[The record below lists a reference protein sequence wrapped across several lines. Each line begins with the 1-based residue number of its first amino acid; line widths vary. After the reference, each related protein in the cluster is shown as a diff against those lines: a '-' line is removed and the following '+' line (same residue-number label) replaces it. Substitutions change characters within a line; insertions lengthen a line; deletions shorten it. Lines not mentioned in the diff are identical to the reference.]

1 MLLVV
6 AVLLGLAGGFVW
18 TQMQPTLYQ
27 SSATGLITSGSA
39 ASMGE
44 AFSNQTLGVQRA
56 QTYVPLVTSGIVAD
70 RVAEELGI
78 PEGGAAVRDSATA
91 AVVDG
96 SPMLRITATASQPG
110 RARDLADAFV
120 RATAE
125 EAAKL
130 ETGGNPDREPVIKL
144 VPLEDATL
152 PTSPVSPNLWVNLG
166 IGALVGLVV
175 GYLIAFLRK
184 SVDNRIRHV
193 SDIEELIGSRAL
205 GVIPKASEI
214 GKQRQRG
221 TTDLGVASEAM
232 RQLRTNLRYVD
243 VDNPPQSIVVTS
255 SHAGEGKSTIA
266 SNLARV
272 MAAAGQ
278 PVILIDCDLRRPMQ
292 ARIFNLDGDV
302 GLTQVLAGE
311 VAIEDALVATER
323 RLLQVL
329 PAGRIPPNP
338 SELLGS
344 KRMAALIKALSRD
357 NLVILDAPP
366 ILPVTDAG
374 LLTAA
379 SDGALLVIRVGRTFK
394 EHVKMANKVLEQ
406 VNGRLLGTVLNVV
419 PQRQLGSVM
428 YGYGYRTYKN
438 DYYYRNRKHA
448 MTEEVPMLMVED
460 TAEFED
466 SVLRSTQ
473 PMPMRDDTTSVLGP
487 ARAISTEQFTEPEIT
502 RTQPAVPAGV
512 GVEVASQPENPP
524 RARAPKASQ
533 YSRNGDDSRGGG
545 DKERPRRAL

>member
-1 MLLVV
+1 
-6 AVLLGLAGGFVW
+6 
-18 TQMQPTLYQ
+18 MQPTLYQ